1 MKKLLISGI
10 ATSALMMCASGA
22 SASDSFTNAKQTASE
37 QQMQLE
43 AGNTKSTK
51 TVHRWGGR
59 KDGRWHAGWS
69 APGGWVA
76 YRRPYRGFTLPAY
89 WIQPRFLLSNYSIYR
104 LNAPSNGYYWSR
116 YYDDA
121 VLRDARGNVTD
132 IREGIDWNAYEG
144 GYEPDH
150 YDQPDFAPSIRPD
163 NGVYNWNDN
172 GNVGVAAD
180 GSRYRYEGGW
190 VDGEF
195 VDADKRVWEGDW
207 EGRVIREGH
216 GGPAGAPFDGPPI
229 NHHNGP
235 VSAYNGPAGYE
246 GYERCLKSNGV
257 TGAALGAVVGA
268 IAGNRIAG
276 RGDRLE
282 GSLLGAGLGGIAG
295 AVIEKATSKCRK
307 HVPEYRGHQQGYYP
321 YGYQGG
327 YYYYP
332 APVITTVTYAPVTT
346 TTTTTTEEYYYETV
360 PAPKKRVVKR
370 KWKPKPKPRCVCR

>member
-22 SASDSFTNAKQTASE
+22 SASDSFTNTKQTASE
-37 QQMQLE
+37 QMRLD
-43 AGNTKSTK
+43 AGNTKRNVT
-51 TVHRWGGR
+51 THRWGGR
-59 KDGRWHAGWS
+59 KDGRWHAGWA

-76 YRRPYRGFTLPAY
+76 YRRPYRGFTLPSY
-89 WIQPRFLLSNYSIYR
+89 WIQPSFLLSNYSLYR
-104 LNAPSNGYYWSR
+104 LNTPSNGYYWSR

-132 IREGIDWNAYEG
+132 YRTDIDWNAYEG

-150 YDQPDFAPSIRPD
+150 YDEPDFGPSIRPD
-163 NGVYNWNDN
+163 NGVYSWNDN

-229 NHHNGP
+229 NHHPGP

-332 APVITTVTYAPVTT
+332 APVTTITYAPVTT

-360 PAPKKRVVKR
+360 PAPKKRVIKR

>member
-22 SASDSFTNAKQTASE
+22 SASDSFTNTKQTASE
-37 QQMQLE
+37 QMRLD
-43 AGNTKSTK
+43 AGNTKRNVT
-51 TVHRWGGR
+51 THRWGGR
-59 KDGRWHAGWS
+59 KDGRWHAGWA

-76 YRRPYRGFTLPAY
+76 YRRPYRGFTLPSY
-89 WIQPRFLLSNYSIYR
+89 WIQPSFLLSNYSLYR
-104 LNAPSNGYYWSR
+104 LNTPSNGYYWSR

-132 IREGIDWNAYEG
+132 YRTDIDWNAYEG

-150 YDQPDFAPSIRPD
+150 YDEPDFGPSIRPD
-163 NGVYNWNDN
+163 NGVYSWNDN

-216 GGPAGAPFDGPPI
+216 AGPAGAPFDGPPI
-229 NHHNGP
+229 NHHTGP

-332 APVITTVTYAPVTT
+332 APVTTITYAPVTT

-360 PAPKKRVVKR
+360 PAPKKRVIKR